1 MGCNVLLISINQYD
15 FPYPVFPLGLAQ
27 VEAALRRAQHRTRLV
42 DWNLEQPAIQQL
54 VRDFPPD
61 LVGISLRNID
71 DALIQKKQ
79 TFFDQ
84 LYGLCQEVRSVSRA
98 PIVLGGSG
106 FSIFP
111 EPLLT
116 RSGADYGVQGEGESP
131 LLQLI
136 DHLQAGTDPSLIPGL
151 VYRRDQHVRINP
163 RKSPMPAT
171 TIGIPHTD
179 ERLAAFYLERSSM
192 LNVQTQ
198 RGCALRCCYC
208 TYPLLEGRSYRRR
221 PPEFVADEL
230 EQAQRR
236 GARYVFLVDSV
247 FNTSAEHVAGICEA
261 ILRRPLTLK
270 WCCFLRPKHL
280 TAELMGL
287 MRRAGLTHIEFG
299 SDSFCDAVLQEYGK
313 HLTFDDIL
321 NSSLLAQ
328 RENID
333 YAHFLIC
340 GGPGETRDTLKT
352 SFSNSHRLP
361 AATIMARVGMRVYP
375 GTPLH
380 ARVLQERGADA
391 VPDLLH
397 PFYYVTPNL
406 TEPEVFGILH
416 EATGDLPNWIF
427 TDPPPTYFKMAERL
441 RARGVVGPLWSYFSM
456 MQRLGSMVPTSQ
468 RPLVGA

>member
-1 MGCNVLLISINQYD
+1 MGCNVLLISINQYE

-27 VEAALRRAQHRTRLV
+27 VEGALGRAQHNTRLV
-42 DWNLEQPAIQQL
+42 DWNLEQPTIQEL
-54 VRDFPPD
+54 VREFPPD
-61 LVGISLRNID
+61 LIGISLRNID

-84 LYGLCQEVRSVSRA
+84 LTGLCEQFRSVSQA

-131 LLQLI
+131 LLQLLQ
-136 DHLQAGTDPSLIPGL
+136 HLQAGTDPSAIPGL
-151 VYRRDQHVRINP
+151 VYRRDHQVTINA
-163 RKSPMPAT
+163 RTNPMPADT
-171 TIGIPHTD
+171 VGIPHTD
-179 ERLAAFYLERSSM
+179 GRLAAFYLERSSM

-221 PPEFVADEL
+221 PPELVADEL
-230 EQAQRR
+230 EQAQRH

-261 ILRRPLTLK
+261 ILRRQLSLK

-299 SDSFCDAVLQEYGK
+299 SDSFCDTVLEEYGK

-321 NSSLLAQ
+321 HSSQLAH

-352 SFSNSHRLP
+352 SFIQSHQLP

-380 ARVLQERGADA
+380 ARLLGERGADA
-391 VPDLLH
+391 VPDLLQ

-416 EATGDLPNWIF
+416 EATATLPNWIF
-427 TDPPPTYFKMAERL
+427 SDPPPTYFKMAERL
-441 RARGVVGPLWSYFSM
+441 RARGVVGPLWSYFAM
-456 MQRLGSMVPTSQ
+456 MQRLGNLVPPQPT
-468 RPLVGA
+468 PV

>member
-27 VEAALRRAQHRTRLV
+27 VEAALRQANHRTRLV
-42 DWNLEQPAIQQL
+42 DWNVEQPPIAEL

-61 LVGISLRNID
+61 LIGISLRNID

-84 LYGLCQEVRSVSRA
+84 LASLCQELRSVSHA

-111 EPLLT
+111 EPLLA
-116 RSGADYGVQGEGESP
+116 RSGADYGVQGEGERP

-136 DHLQAGTDPSLIPGL
+136 DHLQSATDPSSVPGL
-151 VYRRDQHVRINP
+151 VHRQKDRIVINA
-163 RKSPMPAT
+163 RTDPMQGT
-171 TIGIPHTD
+171 TITIPETD
-179 ERLAAFYLERSSM
+179 ERMAAFYLDRTSM
-192 LNVQTQ
+192 LNLQTQ
-198 RGCALRCCYC
+198 RGCPLHCCYC
-208 TYPLLEGRSYRRR
+208 TYPLLEGRTYRRR
-221 PPEFVADEL
+221 PAESVADEL
-230 EQAQRR
+230 EQLQQR
-236 GARYVFLVDSV
+236 GTRYVFIVDSV

-261 ILRRPLTLK
+261 ILRRQLSLK

-280 TAELMGL
+280 TAELMAL

-299 SDSFCDAVLQEYGK
+299 SDSFCDTVLHEYGK

-321 NSSLLAQ
+321 HSSQLAH

-340 GGPGETRDTLKT
+340 GGPGETRDTLMT
-352 SFSNSHRLP
+352 SFVNSHRLP

-380 ARVLQERGADA
+380 ERLLRERGSHN
-391 VPDLLH
+391 VPDLLQ

-406 TEPEVFGILH
+406 TEPEVFGMLH
-416 EATGDLPNWIF
+416 EATADLPNWIF
-427 TDPPPTYFKMAERL
+427 ADPPPGYFKMAERL
-441 RARGVVGPLWSYFSM
+441 RARGVVGPLWSYFAM
-456 MQRLGSMVPTSQ
+456 MQRLGSLVPAPAAQ
-468 RPLVGA
+468 GGQ

>member
-27 VEAALRRAQHRTRLV
+27 VEAALRRARHHTRLV
-42 DWNLEQPAIQQL
+42 DWNLEQPPIPDL
-54 VRDFPPD
+54 VRAFPPD
-61 LVGISLRNID
+61 VVGISLRNVD

-84 LYGLCQEVRSVSRA
+84 LTGLCQAFRSVCRA

-116 RSGADYGVQGEGESP
+116 RSGADYGIQGEGERP
-131 LLQLI
+131 LLELI
-136 DHLQAGTDPSLIPGL
+136 DHLQAGTDPTAVPGL
-151 VYRRDQHVRINP
+151 VHRHDGQVVINP
-163 RKSPMPAT
+163 RSNPMPAAM
-171 TIGIPHTD
+171 IDVPQTD
-179 ERLAAFYLERSSM
+179 DRLAAFYLERSSM

-221 PPEFVADEL
+221 PAEAVAEEL
-230 EQAQRR
+230 ERVERQ
-236 GARYVFLVDSV
+236 GARYVFIVDSV
-247 FNTSAEHVAGICEA
+247 FNTSAEHVSEICEA
-261 ILRRPLTLK
+261 ILRRQLTLK

-299 SDSFCDAVLQEYGK
+299 SDSFCDTVLHEYGK

-321 NSSLLAQ
+321 HSSQLAH

-340 GGPGETRDTLKT
+340 GGPGETRDTLRS
-352 SFSNSHRLP
+352 SFANSHRLP

-380 ARVLQERGADA
+380 ARLRQERGADA
-391 VPDLLH
+391 VPDLLQ
-397 PFYYVTPNL
+397 PLYYVTPNL
-406 TEPEVFGILH
+406 TEAEVFGMLH
-416 EATGDLPNWIF
+416 DATGDLPNWIF
-427 TDPPPTYFKMAERL
+427 ADPPPTYFKMAERL
-441 RARGVVGPLWSYFSM
+441 RARGVIGPLWSYFAM
-456 MQRLGSMVPTSQ
+456 MQRLGGLVPTQPVPAS
-468 RPLVGA
+468 G